1 MKLNRT
7 KKVVVATA
15 AAFLVA
21 PLIGST
27 AYAAK
32 GDLGVDNSIYQ
43 GKLGN
48 LGSAQTKFSII
59 QVGCIYN
66 SSVIYPTTYA
76 TQVQYT
82 IAQGKRAHSYVFLAD
97 GSNQSRT
104 QTYMTQMLNKVQTPK
119 GSIVAIDY
127 ESGATRNKEANTANV
142 LLAMDMVKQAGYT
155 PMLYSYKPYLQA
167 NLNTQEVLAKY
178 SNSIWIASYKTTS
191 RQTKPDFNYFPSFD
205 GVNIWQFADNYGT
218 NTAGVDGNVDML
230 GITDNGYNGTTTSST
245 GGTAVKTD
253 STTTA
258 IKAGQEAN
266 NTSKSDIVKGDT
278 VKVNFSASKWATGQS
293 IPSFVKGVA
302 HKVLQVSGNRVLLDG
317 VLSWANKSDVE
328 ILSVG
333 SPVTTSTATNK
344 ATNSTGTFNDS
355 GYTIHRQSS
364 TFTAHQTLRVFAYPG
379 IKATGARYYRGE
391 SVKYDGY
398 VRNGNYIYV
407 SYLTKTGHHH
417 YIAVRN
423 ANTRVPL
430 GTFK

>member
-32 GDLGVDNSIYQ
+32 GDLGVDNSVYQ

-48 LGSAQTKFSII
+48 LGSAQTKFNII
-59 QVGCIYN
+59 QVGGIYN
-66 SSVIYPTTYA
+66 NSVIYQSTYA

-97 GSNQSRT
+97 GSNQART

-127 ESGATRNKEANTANV
+127 ESGATSNKEANTANI

-178 SNSIWIASYKTTS
+178 SNSIWIASYKTTA
-191 RQTKPDFNYFPSFD
+191 RQTKPDFNYFPSFN

-218 NTAGVDGNVDML
+218 NSSGVDGNVDML
-230 GITDNGYNGTTTSST
+230 GITDKGYDGTTTSNQ
-245 GGTAVKTD
+245 GGTAVKPDT
-253 STTTA
+253 SAPA
-258 IKAGQEAN
+258 ISAGQEAN
-266 NTSKSDIVKGDT
+266 NTPKSDIKSGDT

-293 IPSFVKGVA
+293 IPSFAKGVA
-302 HKVLQVSGNRVLLDG
+302 HKVLQVSGSRVLLDG

-364 TFTAHQTLRVFAYPG
+364 TFTANQTLRVFAYPG
-379 IKATGARYYRGE
+379 IKATGAKYYRGE

-407 SYLTKTGHHH
+407 SYLIKGGYHH
-417 YIAVRN
+417 YVAVRHN
-423 ANTRVPL
+423 GVAL
-430 GTFK
+430 GSFK

>member
-1 MKLNRT
+1 MKPNRT
-7 KKVVVATA
+7 KKVVVAVT

-21 PLIGST
+21 PLIGIT

-32 GDLGVDNSIYQ
+32 GDLGVDNSVYQ

-48 LGSAQTKFSII
+48 LGSAQTKFNII

-66 SSVIYPTTYA
+66 SSVIYQTKYA

-119 GSIVAIDY
+119 GSIVAVDY
-127 ESGATRNKEANTANV
+127 ESGATSNKEANTANV

-266 NTSKSDIVKGDT
+266 NTSKSDIKSGDT

-293 IPSFVKGVA
+293 IPSWVKGQSY
-302 HKVLQVSGNRVLLDG
+302 KVQSVSGNRLLLSG
-317 VLSWANKSDVE
+317 ILSWINKSDAE

-333 SPVTTSTATNK
+333 KPVTTST
-344 ATNSTGTFNDS
+344 STAKTSGTFNDS
-355 GYTIHRQSS
+355 GYTVHRENG
-364 TFTAHQTLRVFAYPG
+364 TFTANQTLRIFKYPG
-379 IKATGARYYRGE
+379 VKATGARYYRGE

-407 SYLTKTGHHH
+407 SYLIKGGHHH
-417 YIAVRN
+417 YVAVRHN
-423 ANTRVPL
+423 GVAL
-430 GTFK
+430 GSFK